1 MNDLDISSGRG
12 GARWPDGVPPDQ
24 TNF

>member
-1 MNDLDISSGRG
+1 MNDPDISSGRG
-12 GARWPDGVPPDQ
+12 GVRWPDGVPPDQ

>member
-1 MNDLDISSGRG
+1 MNDPDISSGRG
-12 GARWPDGVPPDQ
+12 GARWPGGAPPDQ

>member
-1 MNDLDISSGRG
+1 MNDPDISSGRG